1 MYSGH
6 GEFETSVEYF
16 SKGMKIFNS
25 LKWSAASIIFVKM
38 FEQKDFVLINVHI
51 PYQGEIPGTE
61 LLVPFNQ
68 LDRHRKELPEDK
80 GQKIVV

>member
-1 MYSGH
+1 
-6 GEFETSVEYF
+6 
-16 SKGMKIFNS
+16 
-25 LKWSAASIIFVKM
+25 M